1 MSLLHKLDSSYLH
14 ATDAPLR
21 HVMLLG
27 GAGALYWRG
36 AMDEDAAGKIYANY
50 LLHRTVIRDACA
62 AGCWA

>member
-1 MSLLHKLDSSYLH
+1 
-14 ATDAPLR
+14 
-21 HVMLLG
+21 LLG
-27 GAGALYWRG
+27 GADALHWRG